1 MNYSNLRNEIDR
13 RVFKKKE
20 ESDSEYE
27 SDAESSSEYDSN
39 SDSNSEFSSVSNHIP
54 RVRNESSTESAES
67 EDTVTKRFEKFSNMQ
82 SNIGVQYPTINFEK
96 FKNTSNLVELKD
108 NSTDLGKYAP
118 IEPIEG
124 NNFNEDKSIT
134 DKEPELKDL
143 KINFNNSSDIN
154 EFIVGIDST
163 FKENLTSTTS
173 EVVWQFDPPIKNII
187 RMEIETIEFPN
198 TFYSF
203 SSTKANT
210 SFRIDSSTVT
220 IDNGNYDISG
230 IISSINTGIT
240 SVGITDMSFGYN
252 TYSNRVFIN
261 TSGTHTVYFA
271 EGTFK
276 DRIDDWGLGYYLG
289 FRSKTLSGIST
300 KTTATSSPNMYVD
313 SYVFLKIDEFNNYQQ
328 STWHNNEKAFCKI
341 QLSVAKGQVQYYN
354 TAQLF
359 SKFYVFNLPAH
370 LNKWTIQVID
380 KYGQL
385 VELWD
390 SKFSFSMKLTQ
401 INNSKIHD
409 SYRKTLLKE

>member
-13 RVFKKKE
+13 QIYKNKDSDSE
-20 ESDSEYE
+20 YDSDDSGTDSSSEYESDSEY
-27 SDAESSSEYDSN
+27 
-39 SDSNSEFSSVSNHIP
+39 SSVSKHIP
-54 RVRNESSTESAES
+54 RVRNDSSAES
-67 EDTVTKRFEKFSNMQ
+67 EDTVVKRFEKFSNMN
-82 SNIGVQYPTINFEK
+82 SSLGVQYPTLDFEK
-96 FKNTSNLVELKD
+96 FKNSSNLVELKD

-118 IEPIEG
+118 ITPVEG
-124 NNFNEDKSIT
+124 NNFNEDNIIT
-134 DKEPELKDL
+134 DKDPEIKDL

-154 EFIVGIDST
+154 EFIIGIDST

-173 EVVWQFDPPIKNII
+173 EVIWQFDPPIKNII
-187 RMEIETIEFPN
+187 RMEIESIEFPN
-198 TFYSF
+198 NFYAF
-203 SSTKANT
+203 SSIKSNT
-210 SFRIDSSTVT
+210 SFRIDSSIIT
-220 IDNGNYDISG
+220 IDDGNYDISG
-230 IISSINTGIT
+230 IISAINTRIT

-252 TYSNRVFIN
+252 IYSNRVFIN
-261 TSGTHTVYFA
+261 TSGTHSVYFA

-289 FRSKTLSGIST
+289 FRSKILSGIST
-300 KTTATSSPNMYVD
+300 KTTAISSPNMYVD

-359 SKFYVFNLPAH
+359 SKFYVFNLPVH
-370 LNKWTIQVID
+370 LSKWTIQVID

-390 SKFSFSMKLTQ
+390 SKFSFSIKLTQ

-409 SYRKTLLKE
+409 SYRKTLIKTS